1 MDNTTSYETLTELL
15 SGNLEESRVLSNE
28 LAGTESRLSF
38 IQAEIARI
46 NRGFSNNV
54 PGRIKRAGK
63 SELWGNLPEYWESK
77 LLEHEEQVPPLLQK
91 VFELSS
97 GVQRLRRK
105 ETQIRSYMGLIRYEN
120 RFGRKRYTESV
131 TVQNK

>member
-15 SGNLEESRVLSNE
+15 SANLEESIALSNE
-28 LAGTESRLSF
+28 LADTESRLSDT
-38 IQAEIARI
+38 QTEIDRI
-46 NRGFSNNV
+46 NRGFNNNV
-54 PGRIKRAGK
+54 PGRIKRVGK

-91 VFELSS
+91 VFELNS

-105 ETQIRSYMGLIRYEN
+105 EIQIRSYMGLIRYEN
-120 RFGRKRYTESV
+120 RFGRKRYTESA
-131 TVQNK
+131 TAQNQ